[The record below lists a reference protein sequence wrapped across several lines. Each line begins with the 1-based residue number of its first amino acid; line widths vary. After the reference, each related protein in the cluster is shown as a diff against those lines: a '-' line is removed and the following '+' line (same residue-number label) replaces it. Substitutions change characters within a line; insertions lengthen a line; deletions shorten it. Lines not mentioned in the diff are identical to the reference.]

1 MPRPPNRAADH
12 VGLVI
17 DLFVGAKP
25 ADNPTRTGRKVR
37 DDCEHHNYQGDWEDL
52 VPTTL
57 LLSADEVIE

>member
-1 MPRPPNRAADH
+1 
-12 VGLVI
+12 
-17 DLFVGAKP
+17 VGAKP

-37 DDCEHHNYQGDWEDL
+37 DGCEHHNYQGGWEDL